1 MIMKELM
8 GNLKTYDIKLQTQKN
23 TLLRRNVNLVL
34 SVARNQ
40 DFDEKY
46 MTLLNRRF
54 ERIISRY
61 GFINKEEPQGLD
73 LTQSFQKIT
82 TDALT

>member
-8 GNLKTYDIKLQTQKN
+8 GNLKTYEMKLQTQKN

-73 LTQSFQKIT
+73 LTQSF
-82 TDALT
+82 